1 MGAIIPFQ
9 FEAHAVRVQIDD
21 AGLPWFNA
29 ADVCTALELSNPR
42 DALAKH
48 VDSDDVAKRDI
59 TDNLGRTQRANHV
72 NESGLYALILGST
85 KDAAKRFKR
94 WVTGEV
100 LPAIRKTGSY
110 AAPGTLAALPAP
122 THDRVSAILL
132 IGEAVAKVPGVKPGI
147 AAAAT
152 LTCIQENTGITTE
165 VLRRALPS
173 ANEPICALNA
183 TQLGKLLNRSA
194 KATNQL
200 LAAGGFQ
207 FRNDRDEWELTEAGE
222 AWAEA
227 MPYSR
232 NGHSGYQI
240 LWNPAVAD
248 ELKEAA

>member
-9 FEAHAVRVQIDD
+9 FEAHAVRVQVDG

-29 ADVCTALELSNPR
+29 SDVCAILDSSNPR
-42 DALAKH
+42 QAVDSH
-48 VDSDDVAKRDI
+48 VDSDDVQKLDAID
-59 TDNLGRTQRANHV
+59 TLGRTQRANHV

-100 LPAIRKTGSY
+100 LPTIRKTGAY
-110 AAPGTLAALPAP
+110 AVPGTLAALPAP

-132 IGEAVAKVPGVKPGI
+132 MGEAVAKVPGVKTGI
-147 AAAAT
+147 AMAAT
-152 LTCIQENTGITTE
+152 LTCIHENTGLAIE
-165 VLRRALPS
+165 MLRRTLPA
-173 ANEPICALNA
+173 ANEPICSLNA

-248 ELKEAA
+248 ELKEVA

>member
-1 MGAIIPFQ
+1 MSAIIPFQ
-9 FEAHAVRVQIDD
+9 FEAHAVRVQVDG

-29 ADVCTALELSNPR
+29 SDVCAVLEFGNSCQALES
-42 DALAKH
+42 H
-48 VDSDDVAKRDI
+48 VDADDVQKLDAI
-59 TDNLGRTQRANHV
+59 DNLGHTQRANHV

-100 LPAIRKTGSY
+100 LPAIRKTGTY
-110 AAPGTLAALPAP
+110 AVPGTLATLPAP

-152 LTCIQENTGITTE
+152 LSCIQENTGITTE

-200 LAAGGFQ
+200 LSAGGFQ

-248 ELKEAA
+248 ELKEVA

>member
-1 MGAIIPFQ
+1 MSAIIPFQ
-9 FEAHAVRVQIDD
+9 FEAHAVRVQVGG

-29 ADVCTALELSNPR
+29 SDVCSVLAFGNSRQAIESNV
-42 DALAKH
+42 DAE
-48 VDSDDVAKRDI
+48 DVQKLDI
-59 TDNLGRTQRANHV
+59 LTPGGRQRQNHV
-72 NESGLYALILGST
+72 NESGLYALIFGST

-100 LPAIRKTGSY
+100 LPAIRKTGAY
-110 AAPGTLAALPAP
+110 TTPGTLAALPAP

-200 LAAGGFQ
+200 LSTGGFQ
-207 FRNDRDEWELTEAGE
+207 FRNDRDEWELTETGE

-248 ELKEAA
+248 ELKEVA

>member
-1 MGAIIPFQ
+1 MSRIAISGGSVLNENYSPK
-9 FEAHAVRVQIDD
+9 RVNF
-21 AGLPWFNA
+21 GW
-29 ADVCTALELSNPR
+29 T
-42 DALAKH
+42 
-48 VDSDDVAKRDI
+48 
-59 TDNLGRTQRANHV
+59 
-72 NESGLYALILGST
+72 ST
-85 KDAAKRFKR
+85 
-94 WVTGEV
+94 
-100 LPAIRKTGSY
+100 
-110 AAPGTLAALPAP
+110 
-122 THDRVSAILL
+122 
-132 IGEAVAKVPGVKPGI
+132 VPGVKPGI

-194 KATNQL
+194 KATNQM
-200 LAAGGFQ
+200 LAAAGLQ